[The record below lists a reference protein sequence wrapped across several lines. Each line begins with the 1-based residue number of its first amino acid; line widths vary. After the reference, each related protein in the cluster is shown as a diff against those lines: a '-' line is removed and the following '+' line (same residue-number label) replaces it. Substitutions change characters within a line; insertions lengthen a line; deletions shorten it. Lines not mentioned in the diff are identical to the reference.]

1 MNQNKNYFIQTF
13 AIMILSII
21 AFVFIKPFLPTKLFP
36 VADTTMK
43 NIVVDS
49 LMLEALAEDES
60 NIDTK
65 NSLEIENNQIVFNET
80 DYVGYQHLV
89 TFYKKLHQ
97 IENGNPSKIR
107 IAYFGDSMNDGDMI
121 VQDFRSNFQ
130 DRFGGEGVGFV
141 NITSESAAGRA
152 TVKQQFSKK
161 WKSYSFVN
169 TKNLSTAF
177 GISGNVFFP
186 KDTAATNWVSFEASK
201 VKHLTEL
208 NNPTLFYGKSE
219 SNHGHVLVIRGK
231 DTLYKNL
238 NPVQLVNELSLG
250 GTSQKL
256 KIDFK
261 KAGNI
266 PFYGVDFSGK
276 TGVYVDNF
284 SNRGNSGLPITNIES
299 EVLSS
304 FNNDLQYDLI
314 VLQYGTNVL
323 GYGTKNFT
331 WYENK
336 MKKVLAHLQ
345 EAMPNVPILIV
356 SIADKSTKYDS
367 KMQTDSA
374 VVPLVKSQLNYA
386 KESNATFVN
395 LFQLMGGEGTMA
407 KWVDEEPAKANKDY
421 THFNFRGAK
430 VVSDLIY
437 NKIMLG
443 YDEYKKQAN
452 KK

>member
-49 LMLEALAEDES
+49 LMLEALAEEDS
-60 NIDTK
+60 NTNNNDTLK
-65 NSLEIENNQIVFNET
+65 DGSQFVDFNES

-89 TFYKKLHQ
+89 SFYEKLLQ
-97 IENGNPSKIR
+97 IENGNNDKIR
-107 IAYFGDSMNDGDMI
+107 IAFFGDSMNDGDMI

-141 NITSESAAGRA
+141 NVTSESAASRI
-152 TVKQQFSKK
+152 TIKQQFSKK

-169 TKNLSTAF
+169 TKNLSTSF

-186 KDTAATNWVSFEASK
+186 KDTAATNWVSLEASK
-201 VKHLTEL
+201 IKHLTEL

-219 SNHGHVLVIRGK
+219 SNNGQVLVIRGK
-231 DTLYKNL
+231 DTLYKDL
-238 NPVQLVNELSLG
+238 KTSQMVNELALG
-250 GTSQKL
+250 SSSQKL
-256 KIDFK
+256 KLDFK
-261 KAGNI
+261 NAGNVPI
-266 PFYGVDFSGK
+266 FGVDFSGK

-284 SNRGNSGLPITNIES
+284 SNRGNSGLPITSIKPA
-299 EVLSS
+299 VLSS
-304 FNNDLQYDLI
+304 FNKDLQYDLI
-314 VLQYGTNVL
+314 VLQYGTNIL
-323 GYGTKNFT
+323 GYGSKNFT

-345 EAMPNVPILIV
+345 EAMPNVPILII

-374 VVPLVKSQLNYA
+374 VIPLMRAQLNYA
-386 KESNATFVN
+386 KQSNATFVN
-395 LFQLMGGEGTMA
+395 LFQLMGGEGSMI
-407 KWVDEEPAKANKDY
+407 KWADEEPKKANKDY

-437 NKIMLG
+437 DKIMFG
-443 YDEYKKQAN
+443 YDEYKKQSN
-452 KK
+452 K

>member
-49 LMLEALAEDES
+49 LMLEALAEEDS
-60 NIDTK
+60 NTNNNDTLK
-65 NSLEIENNQIVFNET
+65 DGSQFVDFNES

-89 TFYKKLHQ
+89 SFYEKLLQ
-97 IENGNPSKIR
+97 IENGNNDKIR
-107 IAYFGDSMNDGDMI
+107 IAFFGDSMNDGDMI

-141 NITSESAAGRA
+141 NVTSESAASRISI
-152 TVKQQFSKK
+152 KQQFSKK

-169 TKNLSTAF
+169 TKNLSTSF

-186 KDTAATNWVSFEASK
+186 KDTAAINWVSFEASK
-201 VKHLTEL
+201 IKHLTEL

-219 SNHGHVLVIRGK
+219 SNNGQVLVIRGK
-231 DTLYKNL
+231 DTLYKDL
-238 NPVQLVNELSLG
+238 KPSQMVNELALG
-250 GTSQKL
+250 SSSQKL
-256 KIDFK
+256 KLDFK
-261 KAGNI
+261 NAGNVPI
-266 PFYGVDFSGK
+266 FGVDFSGK

-284 SNRGNSGLPITNIES
+284 SNRGNSGLPITSIKPA
-299 EVLSS
+299 VLSS
-304 FNNDLQYDLI
+304 FNKDLQYDLI

-323 GYGTKNFT
+323 GYGSKNFT

-345 EAMPNVPILIV
+345 EAMPNVPILII

-374 VVPLVKSQLNYA
+374 VIPLMRAQLNYA
-386 KESNATFVN
+386 KQSNATFVN
-395 LFQLMGGEGTMA
+395 LFQLMGGEGSMI
-407 KWVDEEPAKANKDY
+407 KWADEEPKKANKDY

-437 NKIMLG
+437 DKIMFG
-443 YDEYKKQAN
+443 YDEYKKQSN
-452 KK
+452 K

>member
-49 LMLEALAEDES
+49 LMLEALAEEDS
-60 NIDTK
+60 NTNNNDTLK
-65 NSLEIENNQIVFNET
+65 DGSQFVDFNES

-89 TFYKKLHQ
+89 SFYEKLLQ
-97 IENGNPSKIR
+97 IENGNNDKIR
-107 IAYFGDSMNDGDMI
+107 IAFFGDSMNDGDMI

-141 NITSESAAGRA
+141 NVTSESAASRI
-152 TVKQQFSKK
+152 TIKQQFSKK

-169 TKNLSTAF
+169 TKNLSTSF

-201 VKHLTEL
+201 IKHLTEL

-219 SNHGHVLVIRGK
+219 SNNGQVLVIRGK
-231 DTLYKNL
+231 DTLYKDL
-238 NPVQLVNELSLG
+238 KPSQMVNELALG
-250 GTSQKL
+250 SSSQKL
-256 KIDFK
+256 KLDFK
-261 KAGNI
+261 NAGNVPI
-266 PFYGVDFSGK
+266 FGVDFSGK

-284 SNRGNSGLPITNIES
+284 SNRGNSGLPITSIKPA
-299 EVLSS
+299 VLSS
-304 FNNDLQYDLI
+304 FNKDLQYDLI

-323 GYGTKNFT
+323 GYGSKNFT

-345 EAMPNVPILIV
+345 EAMPNVPILII

-374 VVPLVKSQLNYA
+374 VIPLMRAQLNYA
-386 KESNATFVN
+386 KQSNATFVN
-395 LFQLMGGEGTMA
+395 LFQLMGGEGSMI
-407 KWVDEEPAKANKDY
+407 KWADEEPKKANKDY

-437 NKIMLG
+437 DKIMFG
-443 YDEYKKQAN
+443 YDEYKKQSN
-452 KK
+452 K

>member
-1 MNQNKNYFIQTF
+1 
-13 AIMILSII
+13 MILSII

-49 LMLEALAEDES
+49 LMLEALAEEDS
-60 NIDTK
+60 NAINNDT
-65 NSLEIENNQIVFNET
+65 LQDDNQFVDFNES

-89 TFYKKLHQ
+89 SFYEKLLQ
-97 IENGNPSKIR
+97 IENGNNDKIR
-107 IAYFGDSMNDGDMI
+107 IAFFGDSMNDGDMI

-141 NITSESAAGRA
+141 NVTSESAASRI
-152 TVKQQFSKK
+152 TIKQQFSKK

-169 TKNLSTAF
+169 TKNLSTSF

-201 VKHLTEL
+201 IKHLTEL

-219 SNHGHVLVIRGK
+219 SNNGQVLVIRGK
-231 DTLYKNL
+231 DTLYKDL
-238 NPVQLVNELSLG
+238 KPSQMVNELTLG
-250 GTSQKL
+250 SSSQKL
-256 KIDFK
+256 KLDFK
-261 KAGNI
+261 NAGNVPI
-266 PFYGVDFSGK
+266 FGVDFSGK

-284 SNRGNSGLPITNIES
+284 SNRGNSGLPITSIKPA
-299 EVLSS
+299 VLSS
-304 FNNDLQYDLI
+304 FNKDLQYDLI

-323 GYGTKNFT
+323 GYGSKNFT

-345 EAMPNVPILIV
+345 EAIPNVPILII

-374 VVPLVKSQLNYA
+374 VIPLMRAQLNYA
-386 KESNATFVN
+386 KQSNATFVN
-395 LFQLMGGEGTMA
+395 LFQLMGGEGSMI
-407 KWVDEEPAKANKDY
+407 KWADEEPKKANKDY

-437 NKIMLG
+437 DKIMFG
-443 YDEYKKQAN
+443 YDEYKKQSN
-452 KK
+452 K

>member
-1 MNQNKNYFIQTF
+1 
-13 AIMILSII
+13 MILSII

-49 LMLEALAEDES
+49 LMLEALAEEDS
-60 NIDTK
+60 NTNNNDTLK
-65 NSLEIENNQIVFNET
+65 DGSQFVDFNES

-89 TFYKKLHQ
+89 SFYEKLLQ
-97 IENGNPSKIR
+97 IENGNNDKIR
-107 IAYFGDSMNDGDMI
+107 IAFFGDSMNDGDMI

-141 NITSESAAGRA
+141 NVTSESAASRI
-152 TVKQQFSKK
+152 TIKQQFSKK

-169 TKNLSTAF
+169 TKNLSTSF

-201 VKHLTEL
+201 IKHLTEL

-219 SNHGHVLVIRGK
+219 SNNGQVLVIRGK
-231 DTLYKNL
+231 DTLYKDL
-238 NPVQLVNELSLG
+238 KPSQMVNELALG
-250 GTSQKL
+250 SSSQKL
-256 KIDFK
+256 KLDFK
-261 KAGNI
+261 NAGNVPI
-266 PFYGVDFSGK
+266 FGVDFSGK

-284 SNRGNSGLPITNIES
+284 SNRGNSGLPITSIKPA
-299 EVLSS
+299 VLSS
-304 FNNDLQYDLI
+304 FNKDLQYDLI

-323 GYGTKNFT
+323 GYGSKNFT

-345 EAMPNVPILIV
+345 EAMPNVPILII

-374 VVPLVKSQLNYA
+374 VIPLMRAQLNYA
-386 KESNATFVN
+386 KQSNATFVN
-395 LFQLMGGEGTMA
+395 LFQLMGGEGSMI
-407 KWVDEEPAKANKDY
+407 KWADEEPKKANKDY

-437 NKIMLG
+437 DKIMFG
-443 YDEYKKQAN
+443 YDEYKKQSN
-452 KK
+452 K